1 MINNLCRAKK
11 KPETAIPKL
20 IKNDK
25 NNKIYQLINKGYA
38 LFIIVG
44 SFGRKLLW
52 FTSCSKDIIIY
63 LKNICSYLINIVA
76 FMFIL
81 PMGFEI
87 FSEQSK
93 VLAKIQMQMMNESMM
108 GGMGGMDA
116 APTIRPF

>member
-1 MINNLCRAKK
+1 MQMPGMPAGMPGQKK
-11 KPETAIPKL
+11 KADTAVAKL

-25 NNKIYQLINKGYA
+25 NNRIYQFINKGYA

-52 FTSCSKDIIIY
+52 FSSCM
-63 LKNICSYLINIVA
+63 A
-76 FMFIL
+76 FMFVL

-93 VLAKIQMQMMNESMM
+93 ILAKIQMQMMNDSMM

-116 APTIRPF
+116 QPNIRPF